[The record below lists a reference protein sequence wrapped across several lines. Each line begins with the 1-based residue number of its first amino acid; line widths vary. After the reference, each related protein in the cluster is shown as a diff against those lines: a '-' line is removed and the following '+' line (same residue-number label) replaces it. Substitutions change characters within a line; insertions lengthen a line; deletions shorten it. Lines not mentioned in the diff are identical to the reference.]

1 MIALLRIDDKLIHAQ
16 MIWGWVR
23 ALGSSSIVVV
33 NDEAAHD
40 ELRRELLIMA
50 GAHLNVRI
58 LSLEE
63 AVRDLMCHEESQ
75 EKSIVVV
82 SKPAD
87 VVYLIENGVPVKSVS
102 VGWMSFFPG
111 KKRILETV
119 SVDEKDIE
127 AFRKLIGKGIAVK
140 YQASPSDTQLDMADC
155 I

>member
-16 MIWGWVR
+16 TIWGWVR
-23 ALGSSSIVVV
+23 VLGSSSIVVA

-40 ELRRELLIMA
+40 ELRRKLLTMA
-50 GAHLNVRI
+50 GAHLNVRV

-63 AVRDLMCHEESQ
+63 AARYLMCHEERQ

-87 VVYLIENGVPVKSVS
+87 VVYLIENGVPVKSVN

-127 AFRKLIGKGIAVK
+127 AFRKLIGEGIVVK
-140 YQASPSDTQLDMADC
+140 YQASPSDVQLDMADY